1 MRTKGITFKLF
12 VMTVLC
18 FLCFYGMVIL
28 SQLLFFDSFY
38 QNQKT
43 SRVEAQ
49 LKTLSARIGAEDWR
63 SSKAL
68 NEVRRF
74 MLRNKSQFAVVTMD
88 GRMEMDDPYQLKLQQ
103 GNGQFVVVPLSMFM
117 SQYGVALHNAAIKV
131 GDPLTI
137 TGERENDTS
146 ESPIVLFPYT
156 IEKQGVKRIGHTADG
171 ESIQVSGVAVEVT
184 MPALKTMVQ
193 GQGLLLEALDEWFPL
208 SPAREAQLE
217 RLEVVKEEWTDSWS
231 GLRNAIIVKPQ
242 LQSSGEI
249 ELLFSVT
256 SLQEISDANA
266 ALRLFYLYLGI
277 GGIILILVLALF
289 FSKLVARP
297 LIILNQTAKR
307 MVQLDFTAHAGI
319 RQKDELGSLSD
330 NLFILSQN
338 LDTALLEVNEANHQL
353 LADMEHKKKLSL
365 VQQEFFS
372 NASHELKTPLSIIKS
387 FAEGLQ
393 DGVGLQKQDHY
404 IQVIIDESNKMQVL
418 VNDMLDLAILDS
430 GTIELR
436 KTSFMVSDLA
446 EKVIEKLVHLLQA
459 KNVQAAI
466 MPANEMP
473 IFADM
478 RWMEQVLTNFVTNA
492 IRHADEGSV
501 ILIGIESS
509 ADHTTFYVENKGER
523 LPAEQLEQVWER
535 FYRGELS
542 RSRLTGGTGL
552 GLSIVKLIL
561 ELHQFNY
568 KAENT
573 ADGVRFTVTAGK
585 YGA

>member
-1 MRTKGITFKLF
+1 
-12 VMTVLC
+12 
-18 FLCFYGMVIL
+18 
-28 SQLLFFDSFY
+28 
-38 QNQKT
+38 
-43 SRVEAQ
+43 
-49 LKTLSARIGAEDWR
+49 
-63 SSKAL
+63 
-68 NEVRRF
+68 
-74 MLRNKSQFAVVTMD
+74 
-88 GRMEMDDPYQLKLQQ
+88 
-103 GNGQFVVVPLSMFM
+103 
-117 SQYGVALHNAAIKV
+117 
-131 GDPLTI
+131 
-137 TGERENDTS
+137 
-146 ESPIVLFPYT
+146 
-156 IEKQGVKRIGHTADG
+156 
-171 ESIQVSGVAVEVT
+171 
-184 MPALKTMVQ
+184 
-193 GQGLLLEALDEWFPL
+193 
-208 SPAREAQLE
+208 
-217 RLEVVKEEWTDSWS
+217 
-231 GLRNAIIVKPQ
+231 
-242 LQSSGEI
+242 
-249 ELLFSVT
+249 
-256 SLQEISDANA
+256 
-266 ALRLFYLYLGI
+266 
-277 GGIILILVLALF
+277 
-289 FSKLVARP
+289 
-297 LIILNQTAKR
+297 
-307 MVQLDFTAHAGI
+307 
-319 RQKDELGSLSD
+319 
-330 NLFILSQN
+330 
-338 LDTALLEVNEANHQL
+338 
-353 LADMEHKKKLSL
+353 
-365 VQQEFFS
+365 
-372 NASHELKTPLSIIKS
+372 
-387 FAEGLQ
+387 
-393 DGVGLQKQDHY
+393 
-404 IQVIIDESNKMQVL
+404 
-418 VNDMLDLAILDS
+418 MLDLAILDS